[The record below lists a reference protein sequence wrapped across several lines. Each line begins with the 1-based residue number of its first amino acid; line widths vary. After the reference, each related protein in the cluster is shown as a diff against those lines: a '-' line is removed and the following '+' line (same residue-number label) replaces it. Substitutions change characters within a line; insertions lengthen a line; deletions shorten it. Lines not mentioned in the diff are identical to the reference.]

1 MTRKKQ
7 IYYYSLVLFLV
18 LVGLRFGQLMWQQ
31 QQILSHLQKQA
42 KQLRHQQAIAK
53 ASQPKVKQVVAK
65 STITKASETSQQFF
79 NLAYNWSSGSDY
91 KKRITKIKQAKLVTS
106 QVLANDYLFPEVGGT
121 ADYIDNNGLKSSV
134 VQVAY
139 YPKATNDDQTSGV
152 VGVAVNAKHD
162 SDVGNGETRYYYF
175 NIDYQISDN
184 QITSLDY
191 VGRLAV
197 NQSTDFN
204 TFNPYE

>member
-1 MTRKKQ
+1 MTRKTE
-7 IYYYSLVLFLV
+7 IGYYALLVVMV
-18 LVGLRFGQLMWQQ
+18 LGSLRFGQLMWQQ
-31 QQILSHLQKQA
+31 QKTLAHLQKQA
-42 KQLRHQQAIAK
+42 KQLKHKQAIAK
-53 ASQPKVKQVVAK
+53 TSQQKVKQVVAK
-65 STITKASETSQQFF
+65 STITKASETSHQFF

-91 KKRITKIKQAKLVTS
+91 KKRITKIKQAKLVSS

-139 YPKATNDDQTSGV
+139 YPKTTNDDQTSGV

-175 NIDYQISDN
+175 NIDYQTSDN

-204 TFNPYE
+204 TFSPYE

>member
-1 MTRKKQ
+1 MTRKKK

-42 KQLRHQQAIAK
+42 KQLRHKQAIAK

-65 STITKASETSQQFF
+65 STITKASETSHQFF

>member
-1 MTRKKQ
+1 MTRKRQ

-42 KQLRHQQAIAK
+42 KQLRHKQAIAK

>member
-31 QQILSHLQKQA
+31 QQTLSHLQKQA
-42 KQLRHQQAIAK
+42 KQLKHKQAIAK
-53 ASQPKVKQVVAK
+53 TSQQKVKQVVAK

-175 NIDYQISDN
+175 NIDYQTSDN

>member
-1 MTRKKQ
+1 MTRKTE
-7 IYYYSLVLFLV
+7 IGYYALLVVFV
-18 LVGLRFGQLMWQQ
+18 LGSLRFGQLMWQQ
-31 QQILSHLQKQA
+31 QTLSHMQKQA
-42 KQLRHQQAIAK
+42 KQLRHKQVTAK
-53 ASQPKVKQVVAK
+53 TSHQKVKQVVAK
-65 STITKASETSQQFF
+65 STITKASETSQKFF

-121 ADYIDNNGLKSSV
+121 ADYIDNNDLKSSV

-139 YPKATNDDQTSGV
+139 YPKTTNDDQTSGV

-175 NIDYQISDN
+175 NIDYQTSDN
-184 QITSLDY
+184 QITNLDY

>member
-18 LVGLRFGQLMWQQ
+18 LVGLRFGQLIWQQ

-42 KQLRHQQAIAK
+42 KQLRHKHAIAK

>member
-1 MTRKKQ
+1 MTRKTE
-7 IYYYSLVLFLV
+7 IGYYALLVVLVL
-18 LVGLRFGQLMWQQ
+18 GSLRFGQLMWQQ
-31 QQILSHLQKQA
+31 QQTLLHLQKQA
-42 KQLRHQQAIAK
+42 KQLKQKQAISK
-53 ASQPKVKQVVAK
+53 TSQQKVKQVVVK

-79 NLAYNWSSGSDY
+79 NFAYNWSSGSDY

-139 YPKATNDDQTSGV
+139 YPKTTNDDQTSGV
-152 VGVAVNAKHD
+152 VGVAVDAKHD

-175 NIDYQISDN
+175 NIEYQTSDN

>member
-1 MTRKKQ
+1 MTRKTE
-7 IYYYSLVLFLV
+7 IGYYALLVVLVL
-18 LVGLRFGQLMWQQ
+18 GSLRFSQLMWQQ
-31 QQILSHLQKQA
+31 QQTLSNLQKQA
-42 KQLRHQQAIAK
+42 KQLKHKQAIAK
-53 ASQPKVKQVVAK
+53 TSHQKVKQVVAK

-134 VQVAY
+134 EQVAY
-139 YPKATNDDQTSGV
+139 YPKTTNDDQTSGV

-175 NIDYQISDN
+175 NIDYQTSDN

>member
-1 MTRKKQ
+1 MTRK
-7 IYYYSLVLFLV
+7 IEIGYYALLVVLVL
-18 LVGLRFGQLMWQQ
+18 GSLRFGQLLWQQ
-31 QQILSHLQKQA
+31 QQTLSHLQKHA
-42 KQLRHQQAIAK
+42 KQLRHKQVTAK
-53 ASQPKVKQVVAK
+53 TSHQTVKQVVAK

-139 YPKATNDDQTSGV
+139 YPKTTNDDQTSGV

-175 NIDYQISDN
+175 NIDYQTSDN

-191 VGRLAV
+191 IGRLAV
-197 NQSTDFN
+197 NQSTDYN

>member
-42 KQLRHQQAIAK
+42 KQLRHKQAIAK

-65 STITKASETSQQFF
+65 STITKASETSHQFF

-134 VQVAY
+134 VQVVY

-204 TFNPYE
+204 TFNPYD

>member
-42 KQLRHQQAIAK
+42 KQLRHKQAIAK

-91 KKRITKIKQAKLVTS
+91 KKRITKIKQAKLVSS

-162 SDVGNGETRYYYF
+162 SDVGNGESRYYYF

>member
-1 MTRKKQ
+1 MTRKTE
-7 IYYYSLVLFLV
+7 IGYYALLVVMV
-18 LVGLRFGQLMWQQ
+18 LGSLRFGQLMWQQ
-31 QQILSHLQKQA
+31 QQTLSHLQKQA
-42 KQLRHQQAIAK
+42 KQLRHKQAIAK
-53 ASQPKVKQVVAK
+53 ASQPRVKQVVAK
-65 STITKASETSQQFF
+65 STITKASETSHQFF

-91 KKRITKIKQAKLVTS
+91 KKRITKIRQAKLVTS

>member
-1 MTRKKQ
+1 MTRKTE
-7 IYYYSLVLFLV
+7 IGYYALLVVLVL
-18 LVGLRFGQLMWQQ
+18 GSLRFGHLMWQQ

-42 KQLRHQQAIAK
+42 KQLRHKQAIAK

>member
-1 MTRKKQ
+1 MTRKTE
-7 IYYYSLVLFLV
+7 IGYYALLVVLVLSS
-18 LVGLRFGQLMWQQ
+18 LRFGQLMWQQ
-31 QQILSHLQKQA
+31 QQTLLHLQKQA
-42 KQLRHQQAIAK
+42 KQLKHKQAIAK
-53 ASQPKVKQVVAK
+53 TSQQKVKQVVAK

-175 NIDYQISDN
+175 NIDYQTSDN

>member
-1 MTRKKQ
+1 MIRKTE
-7 IYYYSLVLFLV
+7 IGYYALLVVLVL
-18 LVGLRFGQLMWQQ
+18 GSLRFGQLMWQQ
-31 QQILSHLQKQA
+31 QQTLSHLQKQA
-42 KQLRHQQAIAK
+42 KQLKHKQAIAK
-53 ASQPKVKQVVAK
+53 TSHQKVKQVVAK

-91 KKRITKIKQAKLVTS
+91 KKRITKIKQAKLGTS
-106 QVLANDYLFPEVGGT
+106 QVLANDYLFPDVGGT

-139 YPKATNDDQTSGV
+139 YPKTTNDDQTSGV

-175 NIDYQISDN
+175 NIDYQTSDN

>member
-31 QQILSHLQKQA
+31 QQILSHLQKQG
-42 KQLRHQQAIAK
+42 KQLRHKQAIAK

>member
-31 QQILSHLQKQA
+31 QQTLSHLQKQA
-42 KQLRHQQAIAK
+42 KQLKHKQVTAKTSHQ
-53 ASQPKVKQVVAK
+53 KVKQVVAK

-91 KKRITKIKQAKLVTS
+91 KKRITKIKQSKLVTS

-175 NIDYQISDN
+175 NIDYQTSDN

>member
-1 MTRKKQ
+1 MTRKTE
-7 IYYYSLVLFLV
+7 IGYYALLVVLVL
-18 LVGLRFGQLMWQQ
+18 GSLRFGQLMWQQ
-31 QQILSHLQKQA
+31 QKTLSQLQKQA
-42 KQLRHQQAIAK
+42 KQLRHKQVTAK
-53 ASQPKVKQVVAK
+53 TSHQKMKQVVAK

-139 YPKATNDDQTSGV
+139 YPKTTNDDQTSGV

-175 NIDYQISDN
+175 NIDYQASDS

>member
-1 MTRKKQ
+1 MTRKTE
-7 IYYYSLVLFLV
+7 IGYYALLVVMV
-18 LVGLRFGQLMWQQ
+18 LGSLRFGQLMWQQ
-31 QQILSHLQKQA
+31 QQTLSHLQKQA
-42 KQLRHQQAIAK
+42 KQLKHKQAIAK
-53 ASQPKVKQVVAK
+53 TSQPKVKQVVAK

-106 QVLANDYLFPEVGGT
+106 EVLANDYLFPEVGGT
-121 ADYIDNNGLKSSV
+121 VDYIDNNGLKSSV

-139 YPKATNDDQTSGV
+139 YPKTTNDDQTSGV

-175 NIDYQISDN
+175 NIDYQTSDN
-184 QITSLDY
+184 QITNLDY

>member
-1 MTRKKQ
+1 MTHKTE
-7 IYYYSLVLFLV
+7 IGYYALLVVLVL
-18 LVGLRFGQLMWQQ
+18 GSLRFGQLMWQQ
-31 QQILSHLQKQA
+31 QQTLLHLQKQA
-42 KQLRHQQAIAK
+42 KQLKHKQAIAK
-53 ASQPKVKQVVAK
+53 TSRQKVKQVVAK

-139 YPKATNDDQTSGV
+139 YPKTTNDDQTSGI
-152 VGVAVNAKHD
+152 VGVAVNAVHD

-175 NIDYQISDN
+175 NIDYQTSDN

>member
-1 MTRKKQ
+1 MTRKTE
-7 IYYYSLVLFLV
+7 IGYSALLVVLVL
-18 LVGLRFGQLMWQQ
+18 GSLRFGQLMWQQ
-31 QQILSHLQKQA
+31 QQTLSHLQKQA
-42 KQLRHQQAIAK
+42 KQLKHKQVTAKTSHQ
-53 ASQPKVKQVVAK
+53 KVKQVVAK

-134 VQVAY
+134 VQFAY

-175 NIDYQISDN
+175 NIDYQTSDN

>member
-1 MTRKKQ
+1 MTRKTE
-7 IYYYSLVLFLV
+7 IGYYALLVV
-18 LVGLRFGQLMWQQ
+18 LILGSLRFGQLMWQQ
-31 QQILSHLQKQA
+31 QQTLSHLQKQA
-42 KQLRHQQAIAK
+42 KQLKHKQAIAK
-53 ASQPKVKQVVAK
+53 TSQQKVKQVVAK

-79 NLAYNWSSGSDY
+79 NFAYNWSSGSDY

-106 QVLANDYLFPEVGGT
+106 QVLANDYLFPEVSGT

-139 YPKATNDDQTSGV
+139 YPKTTNDDQTSGV

-175 NIDYQISDN
+175 NIDYQTSDN

>member
-1 MTRKKQ
+1 MTRKTE
-7 IYYYSLVLFLV
+7 IGYYALLVVLVL
-18 LVGLRFGQLMWQQ
+18 GSLRFGQLMWQQ
-31 QQILSHLQKQA
+31 QQTLSHLQKQA
-42 KQLRHQQAIAK
+42 KQLKHKQVTAKSSHQ
-53 ASQPKVKQVVAK
+53 KVKQVVAK

-175 NIDYQISDN
+175 NIDYQTSDN

-197 NQSTDFN
+197 NQSTDYD

>member
-1 MTRKKQ
+1 MTRKTE
-7 IYYYSLVLFLV
+7 IGYYALLVVLVL
-18 LVGLRFGQLMWQQ
+18 GSLRFGQLMWQQ
-31 QQILSHLQKQA
+31 QQTLSHLQKQA
-42 KQLRHQQAIAK
+42 KQLKNKQVTAKTSHQ
-53 ASQPKVKQVVAK
+53 KVKQVVAK

-121 ADYIDNNGLKSSV
+121 ADYIDNNGLKSTV

-139 YPKATNDDQTSGV
+139 YPKTTNDDQTSGI

-175 NIDYQISDN
+175 NINYQANND

-191 VGRLAV
+191 IGRLAV
-197 NQSTDFN
+197 NQSTDYN

>member
-1 MTRKKQ
+1 MTRK
-7 IYYYSLVLFLV
+7 IEIGYYALLVVLVL
-18 LVGLRFGQLMWQQ
+18 GSLRFGHLMWQQ
-31 QQILSHLQKQA
+31 QQTLSHLQKQA
-42 KQLRHQQAIAK
+42 KQLRHKQVTAK
-53 ASQPKVKQVVAK
+53 TSHQKVKQVVAK
-65 STITKASETSQQFF
+65 STITKVSETSQQFF

>member
-1 MTRKKQ
+1 MTRKTE
-7 IYYYSLVLFLV
+7 IGYYTLLVVLVL
-18 LVGLRFGQLMWQQ
+18 GSLRFGQLMWQQ

-42 KQLRHQQAIAK
+42 KQLKHKQAIAK
-53 ASQPKVKQVVAK
+53 TSHQKVKQVVTK

-91 KKRITKIKQAKLVTS
+91 KKCITKIKQAKLGTS

-139 YPKATNDDQTSGV
+139 YPKTTNDDQTSGV

-175 NIDYQISDN
+175 NIDYQTSDN

>member
-1 MTRKKQ
+1 MTRKTE
-7 IYYYSLVLFLV
+7 IGYYALLVVLVL
-18 LVGLRFGQLMWQQ
+18 GSLRFGQLMWQQ
-31 QQILSHLQKQA
+31 QQTLSHLQKQA
-42 KQLRHQQAIAK
+42 KQLKNKQVTAKTSHQ
-53 ASQPKVKQVVAK
+53 KVKQVVAK

-139 YPKATNDDQTSGV
+139 YPKTTNDDQTSGI

-175 NIDYQISDN
+175 NIDYQASDN

-191 VGRLAV
+191 IGRLAV
-197 NQSTDFN
+197 NQSTDYN

>member
-1 MTRKKQ
+1 MTRKTE
-7 IYYYSLVLFLV
+7 IGYYALLVVLVL
-18 LVGLRFGQLMWQQ
+18 GSLRFGHLMWQQ
-31 QQILSHLQKQA
+31 QQTLSHLQKHA
-42 KQLRHQQAIAK
+42 KQLRHKQVTAK
-53 ASQPKVKQVVAK
+53 TSHQKVKQVVAK

-79 NLAYNWSSGSDY
+79 NLAYNWSSVSDY
-91 KKRITKIKQAKLVTS
+91 KKRITKIKQSKLVTS
-106 QVLANDYLFPEVGGT
+106 QVLDNDYLFPEVGGT

-175 NIDYQISDN
+175 NIDYQTSDN

>member
-1 MTRKKQ
+1 MTREKQ

-42 KQLRHQQAIAK
+42 KQLRHKQAIAK

-91 KKRITKIKQAKLVTS
+91 KKRITKIKQAKLVSS

-197 NQSTDFN
+197 NQSTDYN

>member
-1 MTRKKQ
+1 MTRKTE
-7 IYYYSLVLFLV
+7 IGYYVLLVVLVL
-18 LVGLRFGQLMWQQ
+18 GSLRFGQLMWQQ
-31 QQILSHLQKQA
+31 QQTLAHLQKQA
-42 KQLRHQQAIAK
+42 KQLKHKQAIAK
-53 ASQPKVKQVVAK
+53 TSHQKVKQVVAK
-65 STITKASETSQQFF
+65 STITKASETSQKFF

-91 KKRITKIKQAKLVTS
+91 KKRITKIKQSKLVTS
-106 QVLANDYLFPEVGGT
+106 QVLANDYLFPEVGGM

-175 NIDYQISDN
+175 NIGYQTSDN

>member
-1 MTRKKQ
+1 MTRKTE
-7 IYYYSLVLFLV
+7 IGYYALLVVLVL
-18 LVGLRFGQLMWQQ
+18 GSLRFGHLMWQQ
-31 QQILSHLQKQA
+31 QQTLSHLQKQA
-42 KQLRHQQAIAK
+42 KQLKHKQAIAK
-53 ASQPKVKQVVAK
+53 TSQPKVKQVVAK

-91 KKRITKIKQAKLVTS
+91 KKRITKIKQANLVTS
-106 QVLANDYLFPEVGGT
+106 QVLANYYLFPEVGGT

-139 YPKATNDDQTSGV
+139 YPKTTNDDQTSGV

-175 NIDYQISDN
+175 NIDYQTSDN

-191 VGRLAV
+191 VGQLAV

>member
-42 KQLRHQQAIAK
+42 KQLRHKQAIAK

-65 STITKASETSQQFF
+65 STITKASETSHQFF

-204 TFNPYE
+204 TFNPYD

>member
-1 MTRKKQ
+1 MTRKTE
-7 IYYYSLVLFLV
+7 IGYYVLLVVMV
-18 LVGLRFGQLMWQQ
+18 LGSLRFGQLMWQQ
-31 QQILSHLQKQA
+31 QQTLSHLQKQA
-42 KQLRHQQAIAK
+42 KQLKHKQAIAK
-53 ASQPKVKQVVAK
+53 TSQQKVKQVVAK
-65 STITKASETSQQFF
+65 STITKASETSKQFF
-79 NLAYNWSSGSDY
+79 NLAYNWLSGSDY
-91 KKRITKIKQAKLVTS
+91 KKRITKIKQANLVTS

-175 NIDYQISDN
+175 NIAYQTSDN

>member
-1 MTRKKQ
+1 MTRKTE
-7 IYYYSLVLFLV
+7 IGYYALLVVMV
-18 LVGLRFGQLMWQQ
+18 LGSLRFGQLMWQQ
-31 QQILSHLQKQA
+31 QQTLSHLQKQA
-42 KQLRHQQAIAK
+42 KQLKHKQAIAK
-53 ASQPKVKQVVAK
+53 TSHQKVKQVVAK

-91 KKRITKIKQAKLVTS
+91 KKRITKIKQAKLGTS
-106 QVLANDYLFPEVGGT
+106 QVLANDYLFPDVGGT

-139 YPKATNDDQTSGV
+139 YPKTTNDDQTSGV

-175 NIDYQISDN
+175 NIDYQTSDN

>member
-1 MTRKKQ
+1 MTRKTE
-7 IYYYSLVLFLV
+7 IGYYALLVVLVL
-18 LVGLRFGQLMWQQ
+18 GSLRFGHLMWQQ
-31 QQILSHLQKQA
+31 QQTLSHLQKQA
-42 KQLRHQQAIAK
+42 KQLRHKQVTAK
-53 ASQPKVKQVVAK
+53 TSHQKVKQVVAK
-65 STITKASETSQQFF
+65 STITKVSETSQQFL

>member
-1 MTRKKQ
+1 MTRKTE
-7 IYYYSLVLFLV
+7 IGYYALLVVLVL
-18 LVGLRFGQLMWQQ
+18 GSLRFGQLMWQQ
-31 QQILSHLQKQA
+31 QQTLSHLQKQA
-42 KQLRHQQAIAK
+42 KQLKHKQAIAK
-53 ASQPKVKQVVAK
+53 TSQQKVKQVVAK

-91 KKRITKIKQAKLVTS
+91 KKRITKIKQSKLVTS

-175 NIDYQISDN
+175 NIDYQTSDN